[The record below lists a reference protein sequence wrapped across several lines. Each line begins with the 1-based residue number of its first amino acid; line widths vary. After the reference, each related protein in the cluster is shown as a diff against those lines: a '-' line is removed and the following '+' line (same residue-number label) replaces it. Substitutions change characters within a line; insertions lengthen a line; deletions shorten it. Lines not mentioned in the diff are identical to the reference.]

1 MDEKNYNLPRIT
13 SAMLVLTHACNLR
26 CRYCFVK
33 QNPSYMTLETA
44 MQSIHFLI
52 KNANKEKKTPSIN
65 FFGGEPMLMWDS
77 IIVPV
82 IKWIRNDYK
91 EPFGISI
98 TTNGTMLN
106 EERVEFLR
114 QYGVGLLLSIDGAKE
129 TQDYNRPTHSGAS
142 SFDLLSDVLPLI
154 SAYRPGTTFRMTAIP
169 ETCDHVYENIEFAVN
184 SGFRSFF
191 VIPNVF
197 QEWNDEAKGSLKIE
211 MRKYS
216 DYYINSFRQNIDPIH
231 FSDIDKKFQAIVRI
245 NNAISNDSYRTNNN
259 GKASGKCGLG
269 SNCFASIDPNGNL
282 YACQEMTSNDGDKSI
297 FYIGNIYEGERD
309 DLRYKLMEMYD
320 NSPIIG
326 DECSTCKFNRVC
338 DGGCVA
344 NNYMITGSLSKL
356 PPMYCWWHRLLLE
369 EAIYIMQTLG
379 NEENEMFR
387 DRWMKSYEL

>member
-1 MDEKNYNLPRIT
+1 MSEGRTALPKIS
-13 SAMLVLTHACNLR
+13 SAMLVLTHACNLE
-26 CRYCFVK
+26 CRYCFVH
-33 QNPSYMTLETA
+33 QNPSWMTLETA
-44 MQSIHFLI
+44 MQAVQFLI
-52 KNANKEKKTPSIN
+52 RNARCEGCTPSIN

-82 IKWIRNDYK
+82 CKWIRNEYK

-106 EERVEFLR
+106 EERMDFLK

-142 SFDLLSDVLPLI
+142 SFDLLKDVLPLI
-154 SAYRPGTTFRMTAIP
+154 CKYRPGTTFRMTTIP
-169 ETCDHVYENIEFAVN
+169 ETCNHIYENIEFAIN
-184 SGFRSFF
+184 GGFKSFF
-191 VIPNVF
+191 IIPNVF
-197 QEWNDEAKGSLKIE
+197 QEWSDEAKETLTKE

-216 DYYINSFRQNIDPIH
+216 DYYINSFRQRIDPIH
-231 FSDIDKKFQAIVRI
+231 FSDIDKKFQSIIKI
-245 NNAISNDSYRTNNN
+245 NNAIRSDSYRTNAN
-259 GKASGKCGLG
+259 GKSAGKCGLG
-269 SNCFASIDPNGNL
+269 TNRFASIDPEGNL

-297 FYIGNIYEGERD
+297 FYIGNIHEGERD
-309 DLRYKLMEMYD
+309 DLRYKLMDMYD
-320 NSPIIG
+320 NSPIVG
-326 DECSTCKFNRVC
+326 DDCSTCKFNRVC

-356 PPMYCWWHRLLLE
+356 PPMYCWWHRMLLE

-387 DRWMKSYEL
+387 DRWVISHEL